1 MYTLQGSR
9 ADVFCAG
16 SKPSTVDCVVDFD
29 LVIDVMEI
37 SKLCYWVE
45 VAGQLRVMLFLPAW
59 PADMLLLLLL
69 LVLCT
74 RVLWTQTLC

>member
-1 MYTLQGSR
+1 VG
-9 ADVFCAG
+9 
-16 SKPSTVDCVVDFD
+16 FD
-29 LVIDVMEI
+29 LVIDVMDI
-37 SKLCYWVE
+37 SKLCYGHWVE

-59 PADMLLLLLL
+59 PANMLLLLLL